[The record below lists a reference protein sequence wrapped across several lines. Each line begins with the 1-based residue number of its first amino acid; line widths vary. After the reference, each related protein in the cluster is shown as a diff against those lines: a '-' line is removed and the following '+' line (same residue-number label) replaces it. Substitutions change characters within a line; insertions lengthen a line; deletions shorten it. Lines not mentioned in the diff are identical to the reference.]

1 MARYVFGYGTLINN
15 ESRRSTLLSVSS
27 SETES
32 NGPSVLCEL
41 SGRAGLER
49 AWCFRS
55 ATGFTALGLRESSL
69 GLDVTLP
76 GIKGVAFQVSERQL
90 VELDKR
96 ERGYYRKEVAFEHLL
111 VEAHSSIS
119 ICEGKVFVY
128 IPETS
133 EMAEPTE
140 GYPILQTYIDCC
152 LSGCIS
158 WGGEE
163 LMREF
168 IATTS
173 AWSVYY
179 LNDPIMS
186 RRPWLHRPHWQAI
199 DTALGA
205 HGDHTKFSSRK
216 HTEEYLGAFHSLAAA
231 LTLRGMWGFPAR
243 NRYFVG
249 RDEQLDSLLVAL
261 QSHGL
266 AQICGLGGMG
276 KSSLATEFVH
286 RHFGENYDLA
296 LFIHGESRASIAG
309 DFRKFARDMML
320 LPASGAGAGAGAGTE
335 ASASGSISP
344 SGASGAPAGS
354 GSISGT
360 SEIDD
365 NAVVDLVRRHLAKV
379 RTSLHRPACP
389 TSSLS
394 LLPLP
399 LPSPL
404 TSPHN
409 LAVPLFLY
417 CRA

>member
-1 MARYVFGYGTLINN
+1 MALYVFGYGTLINN

-27 SETES
+27 SESES
-32 NGPSVLCEL
+32 NCSSVLCEL

-69 GLDVTLP
+69 GLDATLP
-76 GIKGVAFQVSERQL
+76 GIKGVAFPVSERQL

-96 ERGYYRKEVAFEHLL
+96 ERGYYRKELSFEHLL
-111 VEAHSSIS
+111 NAQSSIS
-119 ICEGKVFVY
+119 EGKVFVY

-133 EMAEPTE
+133 ELAEPTE
-140 GYPILQTYIDCC
+140 GYPILQTYVDVC

-179 LNDPIMS
+179 LNDPPMS

-205 HGDHTKFSSRK
+205 QGDHTKFSNRK

-249 RDEQLDSLLVAL
+249 RDEQLDSLLIAL

-286 RHFGENYDLA
+286 RHFGKNYDLA

-320 LPASGAGAGAGAGTE
+320 LPAPGAGTGTGAGAGTE
-335 ASASGSISP
+335 ASVSGSNSP
-344 SGASGAPAGS
+344 SGASGAASSGS
-354 GSISGT
+354 GS

-379 RTSLHRPACP
+379 STSLRCSPPALPCLALPCP
-389 TSSLS
+389 A
-394 LLPLP
+394 LPCPALP
-399 LPSPL
+399 CPALPCP
-404 TSPHN
+404 
-409 LAVPLFLY
+409 A
-417 CRA
+417 